1 MTLRFLCHF
10 ALAVALAA
18 SVLPFCGAPAF
29 AETTGALQGQTVAPK
44 PEATAPV
51 DTSRG
56 QKILDSFIEEA
67 NQYQRQCDE
76 NPQYNLYYSCECL
89 AERYLKIRLSM
100 PNKQQTEIVYE
111 VNNLGNE
118 CIDAS
123 GIAGMQ
129 YQQCAKSGPLLP
141 GDMAADK
148 YCQCYGNTYG
158 KLIEQF
164 RGRLS
169 SKSMVELQTEAYVTC
184 RDPELAK
191 RLYPFPE

>member
-10 ALAVALAA
+10 VLAVALAT
-18 SVLPFCGAPAF
+18 SMIPFFGALAF
-29 AETTGALQGQTVAPK
+29 AEGTGALQGQTVPTK
-44 PEATAPV
+44 PQAAAPV
-51 DTSRG
+51 DTARG
-56 QKILDSFIEEA
+56 RKILDSFIEEA
-67 NQYQRQCDE
+67 HQYQRQCE
-76 NPQYNLYYSCECL
+76 ESAQYNLYYNCECL

-100 PNKQQTEIVYE
+100 PDKKQTEIVYE

-123 GIAGMQ
+123 GIAGLQ
-129 YQQCAKSGPLLP
+129 YEQCTKSGPLLP
-141 GDMAADK
+141 SDMAADK

-164 RGRLS
+164 KGRLS

-191 RLYPFPE
+191 RLYSFPE